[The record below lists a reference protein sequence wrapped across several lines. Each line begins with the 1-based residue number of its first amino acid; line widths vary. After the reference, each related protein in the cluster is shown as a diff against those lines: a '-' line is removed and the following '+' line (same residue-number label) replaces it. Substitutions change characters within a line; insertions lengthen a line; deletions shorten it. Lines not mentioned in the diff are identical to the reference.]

1 MTWSSTPWAVA
12 SWAASSAEAL
22 LANAAITD
30 SVVDGIA
37 ASVTVATGGVEITA
51 AADLIDEVVEGLTA
65 AVTIQATIMATA
77 DLTDS
82 VTESIAGTVTV
93 GGAPTAVT
101 ADAALTDTVVDAI
114 AAMVLMHNPADPVM
128 QPGRWIV
135 PVGTRQT
142 PVHLRFDADQ
152 IDDLTFRVGPAMLP
166 GESISLV
173 DLLCEAREGDDAGA
187 AQVLLGAY
195 QVSGT
200 DVLQRAQARSLA
212 RTYLVRAV
220 VTLNSGRELVGAAF
234 LHVRRQA

>member
-1 MTWSSTPWAVA
+1 MTWACTPWAAAPFA
-12 SWAASSAEAL
+12 SASAEAL
-22 LANAAITD
+22 LADAALSD
-30 SVVDGIA
+30 AVVEGIA
-37 ASVTVATGGVEITA
+37 AVVTIAASGVVITA
-51 AADLIDEVVEGLTA
+51 AADLADVVAESISA
-65 AVTIQATIMATA
+65 AVTIKADVLAVATLA
-77 DLTDS
+77 DVVD
-82 VTESIAGTVTV
+82 ESISATVTV
-93 GGAPTAVT
+93 GGAPVAVT
-101 ADAALTDTVVDAI
+101 ADAALVDAVMDNI
-114 AAMVLMHNPADPVM
+114 AAMVLMHNPGDPVM

-200 DVLQRAQARSLA
+200 DVLQRAQARSVA